1 MGQTSDTTEEERM
14 VMRECVYEA
23 FWYRSLPLATV
34 TGVCVKLGV
43 TSGKIRHTRYGAWP
57 IVLGAGSMAYIVGK
71 LSYIFGENCARKF
84 VEQAP
89 SSEIAQ
95 EFKRR
100 RPEMVAAV
108 EKEGREMKIP
118 SVEQRNL
125 GFSDVLEDLDFETVS
140 DKEKLIMRDCNSI
153 AFWRYSLP
161 LSVVTS
167 VTVLAFIKAGML
179 KPSKLNTTFP
189 RLPKILIGSVLGY
202 IAGQWVYVYSK
213 DCPARF
219 IEFAPEGEIA
229 KRLQGQY
236 ICKDCAEKVNL
247 NETTGDEVEGPDDY
261 VMPSNENVEVEKLI
275 KDQCSI

>member
-1 MGQTSDTTEEERM
+1 M

-23 FWYRSLPLATV
+23 FWYRSLPLASV

-43 TSGKIRHTRYGAWP
+43 SSGKIRHTRYGSWP

-89 SSEIAQ
+89 GSEIAQ

-167 VTVLAFIKAGML
+167 GTVLAFIKAGML

-189 RLPKILIGSVLGY
+189 RLPKVLIGSVLGY

-247 NETTGDEVEGPDDY
+247 NEMTEDEAEVPDDY
-261 VMPSNENVEVEKLI
+261 VMPSNENGELEKLI
-275 KDQCSI
+275 KDQYSI

>member
-1 MGQTSDTTEEERM
+1 M

-23 FWYRSLPLATV
+23 FWYRSLPLASI

-43 TSGKIRHTRYGAWP
+43 SSGRIRHTKYGAWP
-57 IVLGAGSMAYIVGK
+57 IVLGASSMAYIVGK

-108 EKEGREMKIP
+108 EREGRGREMKIP

-125 GFSDVLEDLDFETVS
+125 GFSDVLEDLDFETIS

-161 LSVVTS
+161 LSIVTS
-167 VTVLAFIKAGML
+167 GTILAFFKAGIL

-236 ICKDCAEKVNL
+236 ICKDCAEKVNM
-247 NETTGDEVEGPDDY
+247 NEATEGEVAGLDDY
-261 VMPSNENVEVEKLI
+261 VIPSNENVEVEKLI
-275 KDQCSI
+275 KDQYSI